1 MAIFALQ
8 IEIEEIWPLLLS
20 ILVGI
25 VCLFAG
31 FRTLWR
37 KRLIDDLPTSKTQG
51 AFIGLTELKG
61 TAESDNPLTSYLA
74 ATHCVHYQWYVQE
87 HWRKTVHET
96 YKDSKGHTQTRTR
109 IESGWSSVDSGGHSI
124 PFYLKDDTGILR
136 IIPEGAKIQ
145 DITVF
150 SETCRPSD
158 PLYYGKGPA
167 YAVAHSTHERQ
178 FLETAIPLHTKLY
191 IMGQARERQDIAAA
205 EIAYD
210 KNAEMFLIST
220 KTEKQISS
228 GYNVLVWFLFIFGF
242 CAAIG
247 GTVAWQQMNNNRGE
261 ITFPSLLIA
270 AGAYIAAFV
279 LGWVWTVYNSLIN
292 LRHMAERGW
301 SQVDVQLKRRHDLI
315 PNLERVVKGYRDYE
329 SQTQTF
335 ITELRSQID
344 ATPLGKEGA
353 DYKGI
358 STMLSAVVEKYPD
371 LKASESFLKLHEALI
386 DTEQRIA
393 LARDYFNNTA
403 TYYNT
408 RLSIVPDRYA
418 ASIAGLKPFVLM
430 GAADFERAPVEVKLS
445 D

>member
-1 MAIFALQ
+1 MAIFVLQ
-8 IEIEEIWPLLLS
+8 VEIEAIWPLLLS

-25 VCLFAG
+25 VCLLAG

-51 AFIGLTELKG
+51 AFIGLTELQG
-61 TAESDNPLTSYLA
+61 TAESDNPLISFLA
-74 ATHCVHYQWYVQE
+74 AAHCVYYKWDVQE

-96 YKDSKGHTQTRTR
+96 YTDSKGHRRTRTR
-109 IESGWSSVDSGGHSI
+109 VESGWSSVDSGGHSI
-124 PFYLKDDTGILR
+124 AFYLKDDTGILR

-145 DITVF
+145 DVTIF

-167 YAVAHSTHERQ
+167 HAVSHSTHERH
-178 FLETAIPLHTKLY
+178 FVETAIPLHTMLY

-205 EIAYD
+205 EIAHD

-228 GYNVLVWFLFIFGF
+228 GYNVLVWFLFVFGF
-242 CAAIG
+242 CAVIG
-247 GTVAWQQMNNNRGE
+247 GTYAWQQINNNRGE
-261 ITFPSLLIA
+261 ITFPSLAIA
-270 AGAYIAAFV
+270 GGAYIAAFV
-279 LGWVWTVYNSLIN
+279 LGWIWTVYNSLIN

-301 SQVDVQLKRRHDLI
+301 SQVDIQLKRRHDLI
-315 PNLERVVKGYRDYE
+315 PNLEKVVKGYRDYE
-329 SQTQTF
+329 SQTLQL
-335 ITELRSQID
+335 ITELRSQAE
-344 ATPLGKEGA
+344 ATPPDKEGA

-358 STMLSAVVEKYPD
+358 STMLRGVVEKYPD
-371 LKASESFLKLHEALI
+371 LKASESFLKLQEALI

-403 TYYNT
+403 TFYNT

-418 ASIAGLKPFVLM
+418 ASIAGLKPYVLM

>member
-1 MAIFALQ
+1 MAIILLQ
-8 IEIEEIWPLLLS
+8 LEIEKIWPLLIA
-20 ILVGI
+20 ILGGL

-31 FRTLWR
+31 FRVLWR

-74 ATHCVHYQWYVQE
+74 ATHCVHYQWNVAE

-109 IESGWSSVDSGGHSI
+109 VETGWSNVGGGGQSI

-136 IIPEGAKIQ
+136 IIPERAKIQ

-167 YAVAHSTHERQ
+167 YAVAHSTHERS
-178 FLETAIPLHTKLY
+178 FVETAIPLHTELY
-191 IMGQARERQDIAAA
+191 IMGQAREREDIAAA

-242 CAAIG
+242 CVTIG
-247 GTVAWQQMNNNRGE
+247 GTIALQKMDNNRGQ
-261 ITFPSLLIA
+261 ITFSPLIIA
-270 AGAYIAAFV
+270 ACAYMAAFV

-292 LRHMAERGW
+292 LRHMVERGW
-301 SQVDVQLKRRHDLI
+301 SQVDIQLKRRHDLI
-315 PNLERVVKGYRDYE
+315 PNLEKVVKGYRDYE
-329 SQTQTF
+329 RQTQEL
-335 ITELRSQID
+335 ITELRSQIE
-344 ATPLGKEGA
+344 ATPPGKEGA

-358 STMLSAVVEKYPD
+358 SNMIRGVVEKYPD
-371 LKASESFLKLHEALI
+371 LKASESFLKLQEALI

-403 TYYNT
+403 TFYNT
-408 RLSIVPDRYA
+408 RLSIIPDRYA

-430 GAADFERAPVEVKLS
+430 GAADFERAPVKVKLTE
-445 D
+445 

>member
-1 MAIFALQ
+1 LAIFILQ
-8 IEIEEIWPLLLS
+8 VEIEEIWPLLLS

-25 VCLFAG
+25 VCLLAG

-61 TAESDNPLTSYLA
+61 TAESHNPLTSFMA
-74 ATHCVHYQWYVQE
+74 AAHCVYYQWDVQE

-96 YKDSKGHTQTRTR
+96 YTDSKGHRRTRTR
-109 IESGWSSVDSGGHSI
+109 VESGWSSVDSGGNSI

-167 YAVAHSTHERQ
+167 HAVAHSTHERR
-178 FLETAIPLHTKLY
+178 FVETAIPLHTELY

-228 GYNVLVWFLFIFGF
+228 GYNVLVWFLFILGF
-242 CAAIG
+242 CASIG
-247 GTVAWQQMNNNRGE
+247 GTIAWQKMNNNRGE

-301 SQVDVQLKRRHDLI
+301 SQVDIQLKRRHDLI
-315 PNLERVVKGYRDYE
+315 PNLEKVVKGYRDYE
-329 SQTQTF
+329 SQTQKL

-344 ATPLGKEGA
+344 ATPPGKEGA

-358 STMLSAVVEKYPD
+358 STMLRAVVEKYPD
-371 LKASESFLKLHEALI
+371 LKASDSFLKLQEALI

-393 LARDYFNNTA
+393 LARDYFNNTS
-403 TYYNT
+403 TFYNT

-430 GAADFERAPVEVKLS
+430 GAANFERAPVEIKLS